1 MSDGLFSKH
10 TALNAGTIP
19 ASAEELSQRYAKLF
33 QQYSRLKAQH
43 AVLKK
48 AVIKEQASNVALQG
62 NVKEKEK
69 ELRKL
74 QEQLDLLSF
83 HNERLTKRIQA
94 VQESDQ
100 KGSHFSLLGG
110 SVKKELEK
118 SAQALDAAN
127 LDLER
132 KIRENEILH
141 EELTERQFEFT
152 NTINN
157 LLKQIQDLEEKV
169 QELETGQSLQPDVPS
184 QESQLNTAEQSLMQQ
199 IDVLKSRLAEKTSL
213 LNDLEANIQQN
224 DARLLSEIDSLRAI
238 LLAKVGDI
246 KDVGLNDALP
256 EDSSSLKELE
266 EEAKK
271 YFQSIQD
278 TNAEASPM
286 PLPHEIAE
294 KLAISHATWRKEHEE
309 ISVEL
314 KKLKDQLSQS
324 QENEEKGQARLAEY
338 ENEIK
343 QLNERYEEHLSQ
355 VNNSQDD
362 NAKILHEKLEEEKTK
377 RLSAEESYSKAIQQL
392 EELNGKFEE
401 EKSKYASVEEGYA
414 KKIQQLEALNE
425 KLEKENARLQQEI
438 ELIHINRQPVT
449 DNQTQTETIAEQN
462 EEEKF
467 IYPTKEEE
475 EEEEEVFV
483 YTGMDAPP
491 AAKEEKED
499 EIATLKTFYEQK
511 INNLSEKLQMTDSK
525 ALRFANMYKMMKER
539 LASEEKEKQQMFTEI
554 EKLNKELKHVQDLLA
569 TTESNYQKQ
578 IDTMTEYITNL
589 QQSAE

>member
-48 AVIKEQASNVALQG
+48 AVIKQASNVALQG

-94 VQESDQ
+94 VQENDQ

-127 LDLER
+127 FDLER

-169 QELETGQSLQPDVPS
+169 QELETGQSLQPNVPS
-184 QESQLNTAEQSLMQQ
+184 QDPQLNTEEQSLMQQ
-199 IDVLKSRLAEKTSL
+199 IDALKSTLAEKTSL
-213 LNDLEANIQQN
+213 LNDLEGNMQQN
-224 DARLLSEIDSLRAI
+224 DARLLSELDSLRAI
-238 LLAKVGDI
+238 LLTKVGDI
-246 KDVGLNDALP
+246 KYIGLNDVLP

-266 EEAKK
+266 EQAKK

-278 TNAEASPM
+278 MIPEASPIL
-286 PLPHEIAE
+286 LPHEIAE

-324 QENEEKGQARLAEY
+324 LENEKKGQAKLAEY
-338 ENEIK
+338 KNEIK

-355 VNNSQDD
+355 P
-362 NAKILHEKLEEEKTK
+362 
-377 RLSAEESYSKAIQQL
+377 R
-392 EELNGKFEE
+392 
-401 EKSKYASVEEGYA
+401 
-414 KKIQQLEALNE
+414 
-425 KLEKENARLQQEI
+425 
-438 ELIHINRQPVT
+438 
-449 DNQTQTETIAEQN
+449 
-462 EEEKF
+462 
-467 IYPTKEEE
+467 
-475 EEEEEVFV
+475 
-483 YTGMDAPP
+483 
-491 AAKEEKED
+491 
-499 EIATLKTFYEQK
+499 
-511 INNLSEKLQMTDSK
+511 
-525 ALRFANMYKMMKER
+525 
-539 LASEEKEKQQMFTEI
+539 
-554 EKLNKELKHVQDLLA
+554 
-569 TTESNYQKQ
+569 
-578 IDTMTEYITNL
+578 
-589 QQSAE
+589 

>member
-94 VQESDQ
+94 VQENDQ

-127 LDLER
+127 FDLER

-169 QELETGQSLQPDVPS
+169 QELETGQSLQPNVPS
-184 QESQLNTAEQSLMQQ
+184 QDPQLNTEEQSLMQQ
-199 IDVLKSRLAEKTSL
+199 IDALKSTLAEKTSL
-213 LNDLEANIQQN
+213 LNDLEGNMQQN
-224 DARLLSEIDSLRAI
+224 DARLLSELDSLRAI

-246 KDVGLNDALP
+246 KYVGLNDVLP

-266 EEAKK
+266 EQAKK

-278 TNAEASPM
+278 MIPEVSPIL
-286 PLPHEIAE
+286 LPHEIAE

-324 QENEEKGQARLAEY
+324 LENEKKGQAKLAEY

-355 VNNSQDD
+355 VNNSQDE
-362 NAKILHEKLEEEKTK
+362 NVKILYEKLEEEKTK
-377 RLSAEESYSKAIQQL
+377 CLSAEESYKKTIQQL
-392 EELNGKFEE
+392 EELNGKLEE
-401 EKSKYASVEEGYA
+401 EKSKYASVEESYA

-425 KLEKENARLQQEI
+425 KLEKENTRLQQEI
-438 ELIHINRQPVT
+438 ELIHINKQPVI
-449 DNQTQTETIAEQN
+449 DSQTQTETIAEQN

-475 EEEEEVFV
+475 EEEEVFV

-491 AAKEEKED
+491 SAKEEKED
-499 EIATLKTFYEQK
+499 EIASLKTFYEQK

-525 ALRFANMYKMMKER
+525 ALRFANMYKMTKER
-539 LASEEKEKQQMFTEI
+539 LASEEKEKQLMFTEI

-578 IDTMTEYITNL
+578 IDAMTEYITNL
-589 QQSAE
+589 QQNAE

>member
-94 VQESDQ
+94 VQENDQ

-127 LDLER
+127 FDLER

-169 QELETGQSLQPDVPS
+169 QELETGQSLQPNVPS
-184 QESQLNTAEQSLMQQ
+184 HEPQSNTEEQSLMQQ
-199 IDVLKSRLAEKTSL
+199 IDALKSKLAEKTSL
-213 LNDLEANIQQN
+213 LNDLEDIMQQN
-224 DARLLSEIDSLRAI
+224 DARLLSELDSLRAI
-238 LLAKVGDI
+238 LLTKVGDI
-246 KDVGLNDALP
+246 KYVGLNDVLP

-266 EEAKK
+266 EQAKK
-271 YFQSIQD
+271 YFQSVQD
-278 TNAEASPM
+278 MIPEASPIL
-286 PLPHEIAE
+286 LPHEIAE

-309 ISVEL
+309 ILVEL

-324 QENEEKGQARLAEY
+324 LENEEKGQAKLAEY

-355 VNNSQDD
+355 VNNSQDE
-362 NAKILHEKLEEEKTK
+362 NVKILHEKLEEEKTK
-377 RLSAEESYSKAIQQL
+377 RLSVEDSYTKTIQQL
-392 EELNGKFEE
+392 EELNGKLEE
-401 EKSKYASVEEGYA
+401 EKSKYASVEESYA

-425 KLEKENARLQQEI
+425 KLEKENTRLQQEI
-438 ELIHINRQPVT
+438 ELIHINRQPVI

-475 EEEEEVFV
+475 EEEEVFV

-491 AAKEEKED
+491 STKEEKED
-499 EIATLKTFYEQK
+499 EIASLKTFYEQK

-525 ALRFANMYKMMKER
+525 ALRFANMYKTMKER
-539 LASEEKEKQQMFTEI
+539 LASEEKEKQLMFTEI

-578 IDTMTEYITNL
+578 IDAMTEYITNL
-589 QQSAE
+589 QQNAE

>member
-100 KGSHFSLLGG
+100 
-110 SVKKELEK
+110 
-118 SAQALDAAN
+118 
-127 LDLER
+127 
-132 KIRENEILH
+132 IRENEILH

-169 QELETGQSLQPDVPS
+169 QELETGQSLQPGVPS
-184 QESQLNTAEQSLMQQ
+184 QEPQLNTEEQSLMQQ
-199 IDVLKSRLAEKTSL
+199 IDVLKSKLAEKTSL
-213 LNDLEANIQQN
+213 LNDLEDNMQQN

-246 KDVGLNDALP
+246 KNVGLNDILP

-278 TNAEASPM
+278 TIVEVLHELASPI

-324 QENEEKGQARLAEY
+324 LENEEKGQAKLAEY

-343 QLNERYEEHLSQ
+343 KLNERYEEHLSQ
-355 VNNSQDD
+355 
-362 NAKILHEKLEEEKTK
+362 
-377 RLSAEESYSKAIQQL
+377 QL
-392 EELNGKFEE
+392 EELNGKLEE
-401 EKSKYASVEEGYA
+401 EKIKHASVEEGYA

-425 KLEKENARLQQEI
+425 KLEKENTRLQQEI

-462 EEEKF
+462 EEKF
-467 IYPTKEEE
+467 IYPTKEE

-499 EIATLKTFYEQK
+499 EIAILKTFYEQK

-578 IDTMTEYITNL
+578 IDAMTEYITNL